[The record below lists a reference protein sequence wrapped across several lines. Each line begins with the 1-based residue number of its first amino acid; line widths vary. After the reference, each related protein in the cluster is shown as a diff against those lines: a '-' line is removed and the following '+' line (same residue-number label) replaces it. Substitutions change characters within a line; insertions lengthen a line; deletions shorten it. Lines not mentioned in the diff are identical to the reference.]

1 MSVHSETE
9 SEGGGGEVDGRGRE
23 VWQTVQVSLER
34 QLHGPTMAI
43 IRDPV
48 SNWIVA
54 ELLPETEEEARAV
67 ASFMLRTF
75 FSFGFPKI
83 ELHNFDTLQFEE
95 ITSKYLEMVEQ
106 ATALVPQ
113 VRGIQTDL
121 LLKSG
126 KTTLPD
132 GLAISQSREELAAR
146 LFGLRVGIDGDQ
158 PASTSPFQMMFSRAG
173 LVKREEEVQQT
184 RRKLQ
189 SSVLHCRHC
198 AETFTSKISFRIHQR
213 RHTEEARLRG
223 QREGE
228 AARRLDESVEAEE
241 DQVVEEGSRKRRLG
255 RADRLRQQ
263 KKKRLAR
270 LASVWQQPETRDLE
284 TEEVVGQAAAA
295 VQALLHATREE
306 RLKRGKYL
314 RYSPQLRDEIAEF
327 AIQHGHAAAAQH
339 FTRRLSS
346 LVSESSVRN
355 FVTLYQNFSH
365 QLRHEI
371 GRVAS
376 ERGLEATAA
385 HYTARLGR
393 PVSRSLV
400 RRFRNQFG
408 VSPLERAGGKVRTSV
423 GKPGK
428 IYNQPLREEI
438 GRYAAQHGVE
448 ATVQVYTEKLL
459 VPVKASTVRKFRR
472 LFGDLPP
479 ADMSA
484 CVQLSESS
492 STTIDLLHSSMHV
505 LNQQAGPYLPPPSYP
520 PPPPQQYSAACP
532 LSLVTEPQN
541 SETLVDTVE
550 KTEQTE
556 KEETKGKGEEKGK
569 GKASASSRGRYSQYT
584 PELRAKIGKFA
595 LKHGNAA
602 AVRHFQAELG
612 HEIPESTIRGMRDK
626 YQVLSEQ
633 QGGGVAEVGCGPR
646 GRPVSL
652 GPYDNLVQVG
662 SWS

>member
-1 MSVHSETE
+1 MQPN
-9 SEGGGGEVDGRGRE
+9 RN
-23 VWQTVQVSLER
+23 L
-34 QLHGPTMAI
+34 AI
-43 IRDPV
+43 MRDPV

-54 ELLPETEEEARAV
+54 ELLPEQEEEARGV

-75 FSFGFPKI
+75 FCFGFPKI

-113 VRGIQTDL
+113 LRGVHTDL

-126 KTTLPD
+126 ETTLPD
-132 GLAISQSREELAAR
+132 GLAASQSSEELAAR
-146 LFGLRVGIDGDQ
+146 LFRLRLGSAAADQ
-158 PASTSPFQMMFSRAG
+158 ASSPFQMMFSRAG
-173 LVKREEEVQQT
+173 LVAREEEVQQT

-228 AARRLDESVEAEE
+228 AARRLDQVEAEAEE

-270 LASVWQQPETRDLE
+270 LASVWQHSSQAGDLVA
-284 TEEVVGQAAAA
+284 EEVVGQAAAA

-327 AIQHGHAAAAQH
+327 AIEHGHAAAAQH

-376 ERGLEATAA
+376 ERGLEVTAA

-408 VSPLERAGGKVRTSV
+408 ITPLQRESGKVRTSV

-479 ADMSA
+479 ADTSA

-505 LNQQAGPYLPPPSYP
+505 LNQQAGPYLPPAPAYLP
-520 PPPPQQYSAACP
+520 PPPQYSAACP
-532 LSLVTEPQN
+532 LSLVTEPHN
-541 SETLVDTVE
+541 SGIVVEAVENRE
-550 KTEQTE
+550 KTG
-556 KEETKGKGEEKGK
+556 KEETKGKGEEGGK
-569 GKASASSRGRYSQYT
+569 GKASSRGRYSQYT

-602 AVRHFQAELG
+602 AVRHFQTELG

-626 YQVLSEQ
+626 YQVLSIKIKFSKIKTKIPS
-633 QGGGVAEVGCGPR
+633 AEH
-646 GRPVSL
+646 
-652 GPYDNLVQVG
+652 
-662 SWS
+662 

>member
-1 MSVHSETE
+1 M
-9 SEGGGGEVDGRGRE
+9 
-23 VWQTVQVSLER
+23 
-34 QLHGPTMAI
+34 
-43 IRDPV
+43 
-48 SNWIVA
+48 
-54 ELLPETEEEARAV
+54 
-67 ASFMLRTF
+67 
-75 FSFGFPKI
+75 
-83 ELHNFDTLQFEE
+83 
-95 ITSKYLEMVEQ
+95 
-106 ATALVPQ
+106 
-113 VRGIQTDL
+113 
-121 LLKSG
+121 
-126 KTTLPD
+126 
-132 GLAISQSREELAAR
+132 
-146 LFGLRVGIDGDQ
+146 
-158 PASTSPFQMMFSRAG
+158 
-173 LVKREEEVQQT
+173 
-184 RRKLQ
+184 
-189 SSVLHCRHC
+189 
-198 AETFTSKISFRIHQR
+198 
-213 RHTEEARLRG
+213 
-223 QREGE
+223 
-228 AARRLDESVEAEE
+228 
-241 DQVVEEGSRKRRLG
+241 
-255 RADRLRQQ
+255 
-263 KKKRLAR
+263 
-270 LASVWQQPETRDLE
+270 

-314 RYSPQLRDEIAEF
+314 RYTPQLRDEIAEF

-339 FTRRLSS
+339 FTRRLTS

-408 VSPLERAGGKVRTSV
+408 VTPLERAGGKVRTSV

-479 ADMSA
+479 ADTSA

-505 LNQQAGPYLPPPSYP
+505 LNQQAGPYLPPPTYP
-520 PPPPQQYSAACP
+520 PPASQYSAACP
-532 LSLVTEPQN
+532 LSLVTEPHS
-541 SETLVDTVE
+541 SEIVVDTIE
-550 KTEQTE
+550 KAERTE
-556 KEETKGKGEEKGK
+556 KEETKCKGEEGGKGK
-569 GKASASSRGRYSQYT
+569 GSASSRGRYSQYT

-633 QGGGVAEVGCGPR
+633 QGGGGVAEVGCGPR

-662 SWS
+662 L

>member
-1 MSVHSETE
+1 MQPN
-9 SEGGGGEVDGRGRE
+9 R
-23 VWQTVQVSLER
+23 SL
-34 QLHGPTMAI
+34 AI
-43 IRDPV
+43 MRDPV

-54 ELLPETEEEARAV
+54 ELLPEQEEEARGV

-75 FSFGFPKI
+75 FCFGFPKI

-113 VRGIQTDL
+113 LRGVHTDL

-126 KTTLPD
+126 ETTLPD
-132 GLAISQSREELAAR
+132 GLAASQSSEELAAR
-146 LFGLRVGIDGDQ
+146 LFRLRLGSAAADQ
-158 PASTSPFQMMFSRAG
+158 TSSPFQMMFSRAG
-173 LVKREEEVQQT
+173 LVAREEEVQQT

-228 AARRLDESVEAEE
+228 AARRLDQAEAEAEE

-270 LASVWQQPETRDLE
+270 LASVWQHSSQAGDLVA
-284 TEEVVGQAAAA
+284 EEVVGQAAAA

-327 AIQHGHAAAAQH
+327 AIEHGHAAAAQH

-376 ERGLEATAA
+376 ERGLEVTAA

-408 VSPLERAGGKVRTSV
+408 ITPLQREGGKVRTSV

-479 ADMSA
+479 ADTSA

-505 LNQQAGPYLPPPSYP
+505 LNQQAGPYLPPAPAYLP
-520 PPPPQQYSAACP
+520 PPPPQYSAACP
-532 LSLVTEPQN
+532 LSLVTEPHN
-541 SETLVDTVE
+541 SEMVVEPVE
-550 KTEQTE
+550 KREKTG
-556 KEETKGKGEEKGK
+556 KEETKGKGEEGGK
-569 GKASASSRGRYSQYT
+569 GKASSRGRYSQYT

-626 YQVLSEQ
+626 YQVK
-633 QGGGVAEVGCGPR
+633 
-646 GRPVSL
+646 
-652 GPYDNLVQVG
+652 
-662 SWS
+662 

>member
-9 SEGGGGEVDGRGRE
+9 SDGGGGEVDGRGRE
-23 VWQTVQVSLER
+23 VWQTVQVTVER
-34 QLHGPTMAI
+34 QQGRSMAI

-48 SNWIVA
+48 SNWVVA
-54 ELLPETEEEARAV
+54 ELLSGTEKEPQAI

-75 FSFGFPKI
+75 CCFGFPKI
-83 ELHNFDTLQFEE
+83 EVHNFDTFQFEE
-95 ITSKYLEMVEQ
+95 ITSSYLEMVEQ

-113 VRGIQTDL
+113 MRGVHTDL

-126 KTTLPD
+126 ETTLPG
-132 GLAISQSREELAAR
+132 GLEVGQSSEELAAR
-146 LFGLRVGIDGDQ
+146 LFRLRLGIGGRA
-158 PASTSPFQMMFSRAG
+158 ASSSPFQMMFSRAG
-173 LVKREEEVQQT
+173 LVKREEELQQT

-228 AARRLDESVEAEE
+228 AARGLDEVVEPEE
-241 DQVVEEGSRKRRLG
+241 DREVEEGSRKRRLG

-270 LASVWQQPETRDLE
+270 LASVWPQPQTGDQAK
-284 TEEVVGQAAAA
+284 EEVVDQAAAA

-339 FTRRLSS
+339 FTRRLTS

-371 GRVAS
+371 GRVAT
-376 ERGLEATAA
+376 ERGLDATAA

-408 VSPLERAGGKVRTSV
+408 VGPLDRGGGKVRTLV

-472 LFGDLPP
+472 LFGDLPA
-479 ADMSA
+479 ADTSA
-484 CVQLSESS
+484 CVQLSETS

-505 LNQQAGPYLPPPSYP
+505 LNQQAGPYMHNPTYP
-520 PPPPQQYSAACP
+520 PAPQYTPACP
-532 LSLVTEPQN
+532 LSLVTEPHN
-541 SETLVDTVE
+541 SEVVVDTVQ
-550 KTEQTE
+550 KTEN
-556 KEETKGKGEEKGK
+556 KEETKSKVEEGGK

-602 AVRHFQAELG
+602 AVRHFQVELG

-633 QGGGVAEVGCGPR
+633 QGGGGVAEVGCGPR

-662 SWS
+662 PSS

>member
-1 MSVHSETE
+1 M
-9 SEGGGGEVDGRGRE
+9 
-23 VWQTVQVSLER
+23 
-34 QLHGPTMAI
+34 P
-43 IRDPV
+43 
-48 SNWIVA
+48 
-54 ELLPETEEEARAV
+54 
-67 ASFMLRTF
+67 
-75 FSFGFPKI
+75 
-83 ELHNFDTLQFEE
+83 
-95 ITSKYLEMVEQ
+95 
-106 ATALVPQ
+106 
-113 VRGIQTDL
+113 
-121 LLKSG
+121 
-126 KTTLPD
+126 
-132 GLAISQSREELAAR
+132 
-146 LFGLRVGIDGDQ
+146 
-158 PASTSPFQMMFSRAG
+158 
-173 LVKREEEVQQT
+173 QT

-213 RHTEEARLRG
+213 RHTEEARVRG

-228 AARRLDESVEAEE
+228 AERRINEAVEPGE
-241 DQVVEEGSRKRRLG
+241 DQVVEEASRKRRPG
-255 RADRLRQQ
+255 RAERLRQQ

-270 LASVWQQPETRDLE
+270 LASMWQQPQTGDLVRE
-284 TEEVVGQAAAA
+284 DVVGQAAAA
-295 VQALLHATREE
+295 VQVLLDATREE

-314 RYSPQLRDEIAEF
+314 RYTPQLRDEIAEF

-385 HYTARLGR
+385 LYTARLGR

-408 VSPLERAGGKVRTSV
+408 VVGPLDQPGGKARTLV
-423 GKPGK
+423 GNMGKPGK

-479 ADMSA
+479 SDTAT

-505 LNQQAGPYLPPPSYP
+505 LNQQAGPYMTPATYP
-520 PPPPQQYSAACP
+520 PAQQYSTPCP
-532 LSLVTEPQN
+532 LSLVTEPAN
-541 SETLVDTVE
+541 SEVVVE
-550 KTEQTE
+550 TSGKGRQV
-556 KEETKGKGEEKGK
+556 KEETKEKVEEGGK
-569 GKASASSRGRYSQYT
+569 GKTSTSIRGRYSQYT

-626 YQVLSEQ
+626 YQVLSKQ
-633 QGGGVAEVGCGPR
+633 QVP
-646 GRPVSL
+646 S
-652 GPYDNLVQVG
+652 NK
-662 SWS
+662 